1 MGNPDSVFMEYS
13 PEFESFEF
21 EESEWSGEAEV
32 FNEAELMELAGEL
45 LEIDS
50 EAELDQFLGKL
61 IKRVGRG
68 LGRVVRSPIG
78 RAVGGFLKGVAKRA
92 LPLAGTALGG
102 FVGGPLGAQIGG
114 GLASAAGGALGLE
127 AETLNAEDQEFEGA
141 KQFVRLSGAAVKS
154 ALAAPSSVNPASA
167 AQQAVG
173 AAAARLAPGLAGGVR
188 APSPAGSRGMSGRW
202 VRKGR
207 HVVLINF

>member
-1 MGNPDSVFMEYS
+1 MGNLDSAFMEYS
-13 PEFESFEF
+13 PELESFEF
-21 EESEWSGEAEV
+21 EDSEWSGEGEV

-68 LGRVVRSPIG
+68 IGRVVRSPIG
-78 RAVGGFLKGVAKRA
+78 RAIGGFLKGVAKRA

-102 FVGGPLGAQIGG
+102 MVGGPLGAQIGG

-141 KQFVRLSGAAVKS
+141 KQFVRMSGRAIRS
-154 ALAAPSSVNPASA
+154 ALAAPPNVNPTSA
-167 AQQAVG
+167 AQQAVT
-173 AAAARLAPGLAGGVR
+173 AAAVRLAPGLVGR
-188 APSPAGSRGMSGRW
+188 APAGAPSGTRGRSGRW

-207 HVVLINF
+207 TIVLLNC